1 MATIKLNEIEIY
13 GQHGYYRDEQQLKQ
27 RFVVNISFDLDISRA
42 ATIDSLDQTVNYEDI
57 IRILKDVFSIPVSL
71 IETLAVKIAKAIKDK
86 YPVIHRIRVEI
97 KKPEVQLDLRLEDVA
112 VEYVLD

>member
-27 RFVVNISFDLDISRA
+27 RFVVNISFDLDISEA
-42 ATIDSLDQTVNYEDI
+42 ASTDSLDQTVNYEDI
-57 IRILKDVFSIPVSL
+57 VSIFKDVFSKPVSL
-71 IETLAVKIAKAIKDK
+71 IETLAVKIAKAIKDR
-86 YPVIHRIRVEI
+86 YPMIHKIRVEI
-97 KKPEVQLDLRLEDVA
+97 KKPEVQLDLRLKDVS